1 MRDGRYDQTEPE
13 GLLKKV
19 LLEELLKPDL
29 IRHSSVIAPL
39 IAQAEK
45 EAGERGLSQGLSQG
59 LSRGRIE
66 EARRMLALVVAQ
78 RFPILS
84 ISPGIQAIADP
95 ARIESLLGAI
105 LAATTTAEAELA
117 LRSATDAAK
126 E

>member
-1 MRDGRYDQTEPE
+1 MRDGRYDQTELE
-13 GLLKKV
+13 GLLEKV

-45 EAGERGLSQGLSQG
+45 EAGD
-59 LSRGRIE
+59 RGRIE

-105 LAATTTAEAELA
+105 LAATTAAEAESA
-117 LRSATDAAK
+117 IRSATDAAK

>member
-1 MRDGRYDQTEPE
+1 MRDGRYDQTELE
-13 GLLKKV
+13 GLLEKV

-29 IRHSSVIAPL
+29 IRHSSVIAP
-39 IAQAEK
+39 
-45 EAGERGLSQGLSQG
+45 LSQG

-78 RFPILS
+78 RFPSLS

-105 LAATTTAEAELA
+105 LAATTAAEAESA
-117 LRSATDAAK
+117 IRSATDAAK